1 MLGFVY
7 CPCCMWLIACFFSNN
22 ISLYIHIS
30 SVQGCSRPFVPQF
43 FLWHPLYLSRTVR
56 SKSHLLLG
64 LFWVQIFYIYYLR
77 SHREHLLTQ
86 SEFFTWILPVIVF
99 FNSPR
104 LINRG
109 HLLACT
115 SPDFDCKNAKT
126 RWSAGDGGTC
136 WRFFLWSSSLQM
148 GCRSYQI
155 FELFKLL
162 LVFRRTNRYL
172 I

>member
-56 SKSHLLLG
+56 SKSLLG

-99 FNSPR
+99 LIPLVSLTEVTSSPAR
-104 LINRG
+104 LQTLTVKMQKQG
-109 HLLACT
+109 GAQAMEEPAEGFFCDPAHC
-115 SPDFDCKNAKT
+115 
-126 RWSAGDGGTC
+126 RWAVGLIRSLS
-136 WRFFLWSSSLQM
+136 FSSS
-148 GCRSYQI
+148 
-155 FELFKLL
+155 F
-162 LVFRRTNRYL
+162 
-172 I
+172 